1 MKNAFIKYNKKKILD
16 FKRNNLHLLGYSS
29 PLKQKV
35 SLDVLKKHLYTDKE
49 NQKAVPYVT
58 SYYKRNW
65 GFCVSKEFENK
76 LKKGQYEININ
87 SSFKKNGKLTIGGYK
102 ADQKVTNANICHP
115 SMANHEIVAIVTYF

>member
-1 MKNAFIKYNKKKILD
+1 M
-16 FKRNNLHLLGYSS
+16 GYLIS
-29 PLKQKV
+29 LKQKV

-49 NQKAVPYVT
+49 KSKSSSYVT

-87 SSFKKNGKLTIGGYK
+87 SSFKKNGKLTIGELVIKGRSKRNFTKY
-102 ADQKVTNANICHP
+102 
-115 SMANHEIVAIVTYF
+115 